1 MNHPLNIFLL
11 KESQQSDHEAEQK
24 HVWSALF
31 NIGSDTAVAA
41 SQITHTYAHPEVG
54 NTTPENFLLFIPV
67 SSCFAG

>member
-31 NIGSDTAVAA
+31 NIGAAVAA
-41 SQITHTYAHPEVG
+41 SQITNTHTYAHPEVG
-54 NTTPENFLLFIPV
+54 NTTPEHFLLSIPV